1 MTFNTEI
8 FDRIFAKEKMFNYLN
23 FFSKLWYFWYQIIS
37 RYMYYL
43 WYRKWCKTEEQNPW
57 CIVLAC
63 VLGPS
68 IIIIQ
73 TFCTLKI
80 KLFFFRSK
88 IHSEWAVTCD
98 GHFSCWYNEVHAWI
112 QRKKTSKVAV
122 LLRTSSW
129 HIAKHFFRGS
139 QF

>member
-8 FDRIFAKEKMFNYLN
+8 FDRIFAKGKNVQLFRIFSQNYGT
-23 FFSKLWYFWYQIIS
+23 FDIKLFPGTCTTSDTKNDVKQ
-37 RYMYYL
+37 RN
-43 WYRKWCKTEEQNPW
+43 KTQ

-80 KLFFFRSK
+80 KLFFFLSK
-88 IHSEWAVTCD
+88 IHSE
-98 GHFSCWYNEVHAWI
+98 
-112 QRKKTSKVAV
+112 
-122 LLRTSSW
+122 
-129 HIAKHFFRGS
+129 
-139 QF
+139 

>member
-8 FDRIFAKEKMFNYLN
+8 FDRIFAKEKMFNYLE
-23 FFSKLWYFWYQIIS
+23 FFLKIMVLLISNYFPGTCTTSDTENDVKQ
-37 RYMYYL
+37 RN
-43 WYRKWCKTEEQNPW
+43 KTQ

-88 IHSEWAVTCD
+88 IHSE
-98 GHFSCWYNEVHAWI
+98 
-112 QRKKTSKVAV
+112 
-122 LLRTSSW
+122 
-129 HIAKHFFRGS
+129 
-139 QF
+139 